1 MIGDEGEQLL
11 KEYVKSMSGI
21 KDDDDKIIGFDPGEA
36 LVKAAHLERL
46 LFPPNSEDITD
57 AMAFAISRPYS
68 KELTLAARLE
78 AAENRLAEKE
88 ATIRRLDKSA
98 AELLEKAEKVIK
110 NQQTQIDFLKSTAAD
125 LFECLMENGY
135 ERI

>member
-36 LVKAAHLERL
+36 PVKAAHLERL

-57 AMAFAISRPYS
+57 AMAFVIKSTYPIKGNKDMSTREAKMIR
-68 KELTLAARLE
+68 ELQKDNKALMDTLTE
-78 AAENRLAEKE
+78 
-88 ATIRRLDKSA
+88 
-98 AELLEKAEKVIK
+98 AEKVIK
-110 NQQTQIDFLKSTAAD
+110 NQQTQIDFLKSMAAD

>member
-21 KDDDDKIIGFDPGEA
+21 KDDDDKIIGFDPSEA
-36 LVKAAHLERL
+36 PVKAAHLERL
-46 LFPPNSEDITD
+46 LFPPNSKDITD
-57 AMAFAISRPYS
+57 AMVLTFAYPDREITKLKNTCAMY
-68 KELTLAARLE
+68 TQQ
-78 AAENRLAEKE
+78 
-88 ATIRRLDKSA
+88 
-98 AELLEKAEKVIK
+98 LEKAEKVIK